1 MKTEIE
7 SKQLLNRYGIATTSP
22 RIARSAEEAREI
34 VAAFGAACAL
44 KIVSPDIVHKVD
56 AGGVRLSVSVDDA
69 VEAYRSI
76 IEACAASSPDAR
88 IDGVLVEEMIPAGL
102 EVFIGARL
110 DPDYGPVILLGQGG
124 SGVEQRSKPVAALA
138 PIGEAEARGLID
150 AAFPGQF
157 ADTRAAARDV
167 LTRYLLCV
175 GGVDGLLLREDVGE
189 LDINPIIVTDGRAVA
204 VDAVAGM
211 SSEGAAIPRDEAA
224 MDRAIARRRERLG
237 KMDALFDPRAIAF
250 VGASTST
257 DKLGYHL
264 MKSLVDFGFTGDLYP
279 IHPTADEI
287 CGRKAYPS
295 VSAIPVE
302 IDRAFIAVGSRNVP
316 GVLAECKAK
325 GVKVAQVL
333 TAGFSEFSS
342 DTADLERDVLAQ
354 VAEGDMRMVGPNC
367 IGTFSASTR
376 MAIGA
381 ARYNP
386 LEAGGI
392 TFFSQSG
399 TFAGDIV
406 RRAQVWG
413 LPLGRALSCGNC
425 TDIDMLDLLL
435 YADADPNTSIIA
447 FYAESLRDPGLFF
460 RAARRMTKP
469 VVILRGAQT
478 EQGQVAA
485 SSHTAALA
493 TDKVLWDAGV
503 AQSGVIQVSNV
514 DDLMDTLLALSVHGR
529 GPGERLAIFG
539 SGGGVSVTSSD
550 AAARAGLRILPLDP
564 ATGDGL
570 KRFGV
575 PGTSVANPI
584 DIPVWGLRDGDRYIF
599 EEIIN
604 LLKVDPNVDR
614 IVVFV
619 EMGWVMDFIESDEQG
634 LVALAQICESI
645 ARARPDGAAMS
656 LALRSSGDKYQ
667 DDFVREQRMRFL
679 EKGISVYPSTSR
691 AVRAQARLVH
701 EPRQLM

>member
-7 SKQLLNRYGIATTSP
+7 SKQLLNRYGIATTTP
-22 RIARSAEEAREI
+22 RLAGSGDEARRI
-34 VAAFGAACAL
+34 VAEIGAPCAM
-44 KIVSPDIVHKVD
+44 KVVSPDIVHKVD
-56 AGGVRLSVSVDDA
+56 AGGVRLSVTQDGAADA
-69 VEAYRSI
+69 YSSI
-76 IEACAASSPDAR
+76 VEACAASNPKAR

-110 DPDYGPVILLGQGG
+110 DPDYGPVILFGPGG
-124 SGVEQRSKPVAALA
+124 SGVEQRARPQAALA
-138 PIGEAEARGLID
+138 PIGAAEAGTLID
-150 AAFPGQF
+150 AAFPGRF
-157 ADTRAAARDV
+157 ADAQASRDA
-167 LTRYLLCV
+167 LARYLLAV
-175 GGVDGLLLREDVGE
+175 GGAEGLIMRENIGE
-189 LDINPIIVTDGRAVA
+189 LDINPIIVSDLKAVA
-204 VDAVAGM
+204 VDAVAGG
-211 SSEGAAIPRDEAA
+211 EPANGRARDEAA
-224 MDRAIARRRERLG
+224 MDRAIAARRERLKG
-237 KMDALFDPRAIAF
+237 MDALFDPKAIAF
-250 VGASTST
+250 VGASTSK

-264 MKSLVDFGFTGDLYP
+264 IKNLVDFGFTGEIYP

-287 CGRKAYPS
+287 CGLKAYPS
-295 VSAIPVE
+295 VSAIPREV
-302 IDRAFIAVGSRNVP
+302 DRAFIAVGSKQVP
-316 GVLAECKAK
+316 GVLAECKDK

-342 DTADLERDVLAQ
+342 DSSGLERAMLAQ
-354 VAEGDMRMVGPNC
+354 VADGDMRMVGPNC

-386 LEAGGI
+386 VEPGGI

-399 TFAGDIV
+399 TFAGDVV

-425 TDIDMLDLLL
+425 ADIDMLDLLL
-435 YADADPNTSIIA
+435 QADADPDTAIVA
-447 FYAESLRDPGLFF
+447 FYMESLRDPGLFF
-460 RAARRMTKP
+460 RAAARMSKP

-485 SSHTAALA
+485 SSHTAAMA
-493 TDKVLWDAGV
+493 TDKLLWEAGI

-514 DDLMDTLLALSVHGR
+514 DELMDTLLALHVHGR
-529 GPGERLAIFG
+529 GPGDRLAIFG
-539 SGGGVSVTSSD
+539 SGGGVSVTASD

-599 EEIIN
+599 EEIVN

-614 IVVFV
+614 MVVFV
-619 EMGWVMDFIESDEQG
+619 EMGWVMDFIENDELG
-634 LVALAQICESI
+634 LVALERICDSI
-645 ARARPDGAAMS
+645 ANARPDGAPIS

-667 DDFVREQRMRFL
+667 DDFVRAQRIRFL

-691 AVRAQARLVH
+691 AVRAQARLLH
-701 EPRQLM
+701 EPRRSK